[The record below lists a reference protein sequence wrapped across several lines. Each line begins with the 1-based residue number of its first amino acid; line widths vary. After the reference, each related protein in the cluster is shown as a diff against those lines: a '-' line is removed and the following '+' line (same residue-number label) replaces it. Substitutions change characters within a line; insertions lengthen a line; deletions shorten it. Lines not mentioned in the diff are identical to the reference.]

1 MTRMRTCDAAVL
13 VLRETDN
20 PAVMWGDE
28 GLLHLIAARAGLAI
42 AGHSWHT
49 SQAVLANLARCPGE
63 LVAQHARGHSGGRSR
78 WVRIF
83 TLPEHAKAAKP

>member
-1 MTRMRTCDAAVL
+1 MRTCDAAVQ

-28 GLLHLIAARAGLAI
+28 GLLHLIARRAGLQV
-42 AGHSWHT
+42 AGRAWQT
-49 SQAVLANLARCPGE
+49 SVAVLNNLARCPGE
-63 LVAQHARGHSGGRSR
+63 LVPKQVKGHSGGRER

-83 TLPEHAKAAKP
+83 FLPEHAR

>member
-1 MTRMRTCDAAVL
+1 MRTCEAAVL

-28 GLLHLIAARAGLAI
+28 HLLHMIAERAGLRARKN
-42 AGHSWHT
+42 SWHT
-49 SQAVLANLARCPGE
+49 SKAVLNNLTRCPGI
-63 LVAQHARGHSGGRSR
+63 LISKMTKGGHER

-83 TLPEHAKAAKP
+83 SLPECVV

>member
-1 MTRMRTCDAAVL
+1 ML

-28 GLLHLIAARAGLAI
+28 NLLHMIAERAGLRARKN
-42 AGHSWHT
+42 GWHT
-49 SQAVLANLARCPGE
+49 SKAVLDNLTRCPGI
-63 LVAQHARGHSGGRSR
+63 LVSKMTRCGGHER

-83 TLPEHAKAAKP
+83 RLPECVG